1 MSTLCTQQEST
12 LDRTESPMAY
22 DPVDD
27 RGDQLVVTEHRARP
41 VELPVRGD
49 VFSAQ
54 KLPTIHTLDIEG

>member
-1 MSTLCTQQEST
+1 M
-12 LDRTESPMAY
+12 DRTESPMAY

-49 VFSAQ
+49 DFSAQ